1 MHLRILHLVIP
12 EAERLKLAVVRGDLL
27 LELDNA
33 RVVFVSFVTLDKAAV
48 KLDNSRKRELGAF
61 GVVEA
66 TYSLNDLKESV
77 LIESMGAYW
86 TYHKSIVIWC
96 RNGNR
101 DESLAN
107 GLQHLADGL
116 TSSRSIKLL
125 S

>member
-48 KLDNSRKRELGAF
+48 KLDNPRERELGAF

-66 TYSLNDLKESV
+66 AYSLNDLRRVSIDRACGSV
-77 LIESMGAYW
+77 LN
-86 TYHKSIVIWC
+86 VP
-96 RNGNR
+96 
-101 DESLAN
+101 
-107 GLQHLADGL
+107 
-116 TSSRSIKLL
+116 
-125 S
+125 